1 MSLSPPEFVA
11 QLEAESDSK
20 RVSLL
25 GDLASLTKARL
36 SLMVVFTTAAGY
48 CLGANGDWAVSGL
61 FFAVL
66 GTSLAA
72 ASAAALNQWLEVDVD
87 LLMERTRTRPLPA
100 GRMQK
105 GTALWLGVVLGIL
118 GVGGLWATTSFLA
131 GALAFATIIVYLFA
145 YTPLK
150 RRSAWCTM
158 IGAVSGAIPP
168 VIGWAASGSE
178 TIWAAAVLFG
188 ILFLWQIPHF
198 LAIAWMYKDEYEGA
212 GFVMLKPGDTTGIA
226 TAVESLTFA
235 IALAAVSFVPLWLG
249 KVYSV
254 YGIGAGLFNLIF
266 CGSALVFLLDRSR
279 VVARR
284 LFFTS
289 IVYLPGMLLLLAF
302 ARRS

>member
-11 QLEAESDSK
+11 QLEADSDSK

-48 CLGANGDWAVSGL
+48 CLGAKGDWAASGL
-61 FFAVL
+61 FFAVF

-72 ASAAALNQWLEVDVD
+72 ASAAALNQWIEADVD
-87 LLMERTRTRPLPA
+87 QLMERTRTRPLPA

-105 GTALWLGVVLGIL
+105 GTALVLGIVLGIL
-118 GVGGLWATTSFLA
+118 GVGGLWLTTSFLA
-131 GALAFATIIVYLFA
+131 AALAFATIIVYLFA

-168 VIGWAASGSE
+168 VIGWAASGSA

-212 GFVMLKPGDTTGIA
+212 GFVMLKPGDIHGIA
-226 TAVESLTFA
+226 TAIEALIFA
-235 IALAAVSFVPLWLG
+235 VALAVVSFIPLWLG
-249 KVYSV
+249 KVYPV
-254 YGIGAGLFNLIF
+254 YGIGAGLFNLVF
-266 CGSALVFLLDRSR
+266 CGSSLVFLLDRSR

-289 IVYLPGMLLLLAF
+289 IVYLPGILLLLAF